1 VPEQNR
7 SRAWAGYRLLGYHE
21 LALRLLELRSYHE
34 LALRLLE
41 LRSYNDQRPTYGGSA
56 TKAEL

>member
-1 VPEQNR
+1 MVTRNFIVKG
-7 SRAWAGYRLLGYHE
+7 SYHE

-41 LRSYNDQRPTYGGSA
+41 LRSS
-56 TKAEL
+56 K

>member
-1 VPEQNR
+1 MRPRCDPQLKR
-7 SRAWAGYRLLGYHE
+7 SKVAAIGYHE

-41 LRSYNDQRPTYGGSA
+41 LRSYH
-56 TKAEL
+56 ELALRLLELRSSK